1 MTSPWRSRD
10 FIALAQEPT
19 PLRFLVI
26 GGYAVAALGQ
36 ARIRQIREWFPEAIP
51 TAEERWRAKVQVEF
65 HLNPRTDA
73 SDPRTH
79 RSAGPAGTASGSA

>member
-1 MTSPWRSRD
+1 MAERPPPATDFELPSDVGPRWSLPSP
-10 FIALAQEPT
+10 
-19 PLRFLVI
+19 PLPF
-26 GGYAVAALGQ
+26 AVWQ

-73 SDPRTH
+73 SDPRTR
-79 RSAGPAGTASGSA
+79 RSDGPAGTASGSA